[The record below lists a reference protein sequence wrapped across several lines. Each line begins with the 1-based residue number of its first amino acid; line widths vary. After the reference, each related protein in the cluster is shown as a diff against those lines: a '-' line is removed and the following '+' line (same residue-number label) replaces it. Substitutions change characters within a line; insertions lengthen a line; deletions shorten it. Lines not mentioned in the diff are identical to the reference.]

1 MNPLLVR
8 SCAFGT
14 GHEKICV
21 PLMAPD
27 TPSLRQQAKA
37 AIHAGCDLVE
47 WRVDA
52 MKDGLAIDVMR
63 PALRA
68 LREEVGEKTHFIYVP
83 HERRGGPCARLVGG
97 IRSAVPGRRG
107 GTRRRRF
114 IRFGSKPGR
123 RAGDGPDAGNET
135 KGRACGH
142 ELPRFS

>member
-21 PLMAPD
+21 PLTAPD

-68 LREEVGEKTHFIYVP
+68 LREEVGEKPILFTFRTKEEGALRP
-83 HERRGGPCARLVGG
+83 PRGRHTKRCTGPPWRNQTAPTY
-97 IRSAVPGRRG
+97 SMW
-107 GTRRRRF
+107 
-114 IRFGSKPGR
+114 
-123 RAGDGPDAGNET
+123 N
-135 KGRACGH
+135 
-142 ELPRFS
+142 